1 MTGHNRVK
9 YLTRLDTF
17 FSSLGS
23 RHKIEPIMLLW
34 YKVWEILVMRKIEFT
49 AGINFSVLR
58 LAIKIVWNGS
68 HTADNDTKIMS
79 NFYNSN
85 SPPW

>member
-1 MTGHNRVK
+1 
-9 YLTRLDTF
+9 
-17 FSSLGS
+17 
-23 RHKIEPIMLLW
+23 
-34 YKVWEILVMRKIEFT
+34 MRNSCDEKDRIYT

-68 HTADNDTKIMS
+68 LAADNDTKIMS

-85 SPPW
+85 LPPW